1 MQYFNR
7 DFLHYCKSR
16 LTFAASKSKGTEML
30 LIDKKT
36 VVLLLDVG
44 FRSAKTVLNFCK
56 VFADALLNLRSTSAY
71 PLQK

>member
-44 FRSAKTVLNFCK
+44 FRSAKTVLNFC
-56 VFADALLNLRSTSAY
+56 
-71 PLQK
+71 

>member
-36 VVLLLDVG
+36 GARLFDVG
-44 FRSAKTVLNFCK
+44 FSSAKTVLNFCK
-56 VFADALLNLRSTSAY
+56 VFADALLNLRSTSAH